1 MFYIA
6 IIHKDKDSDFGVSF
20 PDFPGCVTA
29 GSTLEEAKD
38 NAIEALNFHIE
49 GMREDGEAIPAPST
63 MDAIYL
69 NPDFAEGVAFLVD
82 AKTVDKLVRVNI
94 TMTESEL
101 NTIDCAAKERGMS
114 RSSFLV
120 RNAVSGQFLPRTG
133 KSMKDINRKS
143 ADNIR
148 A

>member
-29 GSTLEEAKD
+29 GSSLDEAKD
-38 NAIEALNFHIE
+38 NAIKALNFHIE

-63 MDAIYL
+63 LDFINA
-69 NPDFAEGVAFLVD
+69 NPDFGNGAAFLVD

-101 NTIDCAAKERGMS
+101 NAIDLAAKEKGMT
-114 RSSFLV
+114 RSAFLV
-120 RNAVSGQFLPRTG
+120 RNAMNGQFLPSGRIS
-133 KSMKDINRKS
+133 KRDIEQKNS
-143 ADNIR
+143 NIT